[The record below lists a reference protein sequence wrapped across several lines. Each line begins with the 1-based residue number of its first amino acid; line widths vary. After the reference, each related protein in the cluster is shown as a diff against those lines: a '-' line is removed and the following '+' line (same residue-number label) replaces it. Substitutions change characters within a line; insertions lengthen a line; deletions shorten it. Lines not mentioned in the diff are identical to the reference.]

1 MKADTKP
8 VVLSNEKSEKN
19 QWRMGHPLVS
29 SVPNLKYDIFGFIT

>member
-8 VVLSNEKSEKN
+8 VVLSKEKSKKN
-19 QWRMGHPLVS
+19 QRRMGHPLVQ